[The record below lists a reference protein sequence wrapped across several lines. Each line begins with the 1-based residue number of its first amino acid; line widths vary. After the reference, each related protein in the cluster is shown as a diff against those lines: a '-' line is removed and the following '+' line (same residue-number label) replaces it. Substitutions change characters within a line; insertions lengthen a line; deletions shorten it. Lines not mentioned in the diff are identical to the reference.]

1 MKIYLFISILFLTFS
16 CSKNFSKIAIQ
27 PVVPPKTAKISGNHL
42 IYISDTKFNHNKEI
56 ISDDCESWALNLDFN
71 EPLRKSIKDLVD
83 LMFENYKIS
92 NEKLSKDEIE
102 KYGYVTQVSFSNFN
116 GISNFKTERN
126 TGKYEILLNIN
137 IKVENS
143 VKKIDTE
150 ISSSMRWEKNIFLN
164 CNLHEGSVKSSQ
176 KALENLIKNSYESAY
191 KSINQII
198 R

>member
-16 CSKNFSKIAIQ
+16 CLKNFSKIAIQ

-56 ISDDCESWALNLDFN
+56 KSDDCESWALSLDFN

-164 CNLHEGSVKSSQ
+164 CNLHEGAVKSSQ